1 VPEPI
6 LAPRSALASVVVPGH
21 YGAPG
26 GDGVTLSE
34 CRGMALFSVAARAG
48 KAAELSAAVERAFG
62 LSLPTRP
69 ACTANDAIVFIWAGP
84 DFWLAI
90 CSSDDFA
97 NQLRTLNGPLAAITD
112 LTGSQVIFR
121 ISGPR
126 ARDGLMKLVP
136 IDLDESV
143 FRTGSAA
150 LTVASHIRIHLWQ
163 IDETPTYEIACP
175 RSYAVSFWH
184 SLMTAFEEYGY
195 CAVQAHLWFR
205 DNHSRRGQGKGD

>member
-1 VPEPI
+1 MTPTEDLPVPEPI

-62 LSLPTRP
+62 LSLPTQP
-69 ACTANDAIVFIWAGP
+69 AWTANDAIALIWAGP
-84 DFWLAI
+84 DLWLAI

-97 NQLRTLNGPLAAITD
+97 SRLKTLSGSLAAITD

-150 LTVASHIRIHLWQ
+150 VTVASHIRIHLWQ
-163 IDETPTYEIACP
+163 IDDTPTYEIACP

-195 CAVQAHLWFR
+195 WITEPA
-205 DNHSRRGQGKGD
+205 